1 MVLGG
6 TGSLNMG
13 KHRVMAL
20 ECVVRAVGNR

>member
-6 TGSLNMG
+6 TGSLSMG
-13 KHRVMAL
+13 QHRVMAL